1 MVIWWRAMH
10 ELHCPEHPGAPVRR
24 CRTLGAHGHG
34 IYPRCLPRDG
44 APAHVLSWEDATSTV
59 PFVESEVRLA
69 HDLSATSLTP
79 SELAVLCEAAN
90 GYTAAET
97 ARRLGKGTQ
106 TVKTQRCRILLK
118 LRAVNCAQAVCIA
131 TEQGILVVDR
141 GSPGSRVSRRA
152 AQHRPQPVRS

>member
-1 MVIWWRAMH
+1 MH

-34 IYPRCLPRDG
+34 IYPRCVPTDG

-59 PFVESEVRLA
+59 PFVETEVRLA
-69 HDLSATSLTP
+69 EDLSATSLTP
-79 SELAVLCEAAN
+79 SELVVLCEAAN

-118 LRAVNCAQAVCIA
+118 LRAANSAQAVCIA

-141 GSPGSRVSRRA
+141 GSPGARASRRA
-152 AQHRPQPVRS
+152 GQHRPQLVRS

>member
-1 MVIWWRAMH
+1 MH

-34 IYPRCLPRDG
+34 IYPRCVPTDG
-44 APAHVLSWEDATSTV
+44 APAHALSWEDATSTV
-59 PFVESEVRLA
+59 PFVETEVRLA
-69 HDLSATSLTP
+69 DDLSATPLTP

-106 TVKTQRCRILLK
+106 TVKTQRCRILLR
-118 LRAVNCAQAVCIA
+118 LRAANTAQAVCIA

-141 GSPGSRVSRRA
+141 GSRVARA
-152 AQHRPQPVRS
+152 TPRAGQHRPQLVRS

>member
-1 MVIWWRAMH
+1 MH

-34 IYPRCLPRDG
+34 IYPRCVPSDG
-44 APAHVLSWEDATSTV
+44 ASAHVLSWEDASSTV
-59 PFVESEVRLA
+59 PFVETEVRLA
-69 HDLSATSLTP
+69 DDLSGTSLTP

-106 TVKTQRCRILLK
+106 TVKTQRCRILLR
-118 LRAVNCAQAVCIA
+118 LRAANSAQAVCIA

-141 GSPGSRVSRRA
+141 GSRVARA
-152 AQHRPQPVRS
+152 TPRAGQHRPQLVRS

>member
-1 MVIWWRAMH
+1 MR

-24 CRTLGAHGHG
+24 CRTLGAHGQG
-34 IYPRCLPRDG
+34 IYPRCVPTDG

-59 PFVESEVRLA
+59 PFVETEVRLA
-69 HDLSATSLTP
+69 DDLTGTSLTP
-79 SELAVLCEAAN
+79 SELVVLCEAAN

-118 LRAVNCAQAVCIA
+118 LRAVNSAQAVCIA

-141 GSPGSRVSRRA
+141 GSPGGTPTRRA
-152 AQHRPQPVRS
+152 GQHRPQLVRS

>member
-1 MVIWWRAMH
+1 MH

-34 IYPRCLPRDG
+34 IYPRCVPTDG

-59 PFVESEVRLA
+59 PVAETEVRLA
-69 HDLSATSLTP
+69 ADASATPLTP
-79 SELAVLCEAAN
+79 SELVVLCEAAN

-106 TVKTQRCRILLK
+106 TVKTQRCRILVR
-118 LRAVNCAQAVCIA
+118 LRAANTAQAVCIA
-131 TEQGILVVDR
+131 TEQGILVVHR
-141 GSPGSRVSRRA
+141 SSTGAEASPRAGRRTL
-152 AQHRPQPVRS
+152 QPVRS

>member
-1 MVIWWRAMH
+1 MH

-34 IYPRCLPRDG
+34 IYPRCVPGDG
-44 APAHVLSWEDATSTV
+44 APAHVLSWEDATSAV
-59 PFVESEVRLA
+59 PCVETEVRLA
-69 HDLSATSLTP
+69 DDLSATSLTP
-79 SELAVLCEAAN
+79 SELVVLCEAAN
-90 GYTAAET
+90 GHTAAET

-118 LRAVNCAQAVCIA
+118 LRVANTAQAVCIA

-141 GSPGSRVSRRA
+141 RSAHARA
-152 AQHRPQPVRS
+152 TPRAGQHRPRLVRS